1 MKPWDDLSDLENHF
15 CHHHEMYH
23 DDLTGIPVCPICR
36 ESKLN
41 AHGRDQKEN
50 VADANK

>member
-1 MKPWDDLSDLENHF
+1 MKPWDDLSDLENHYF
-15 CHHHEMYH
+15 HHHEMYH